1 MLFCL
6 PARTLWP
13 RTDRHQVVGP
23 TPLLDS
29 AMAPIPTATEH
40 SDWTARRDT
49 TLSLRLS
56 SQSQPY
62 ERSSLAVA
70 TESRLGLKTLTLKQY
85 RRRLLSATA
94 AVLNSDSDVSR
105 HGGVVGLLL
114 SGVAVALWR
123 LRRQWT
129 QWPRTAVRSV
139 SYRAWREPWR
149 QCMDVLTETGD
160 LPLDGHRL
168 LCGR

>member
-1 MLFCL
+1 
-6 PARTLWP
+6 
-13 RTDRHQVVGP
+13 
-23 TPLLDS
+23 
-29 AMAPIPTATEH
+29 MAPIPTATEH

-49 TLSLRLS
+49 TLSLLRLS

-94 AVLNSDSDVSR
+94 AVPYSDSDVSR
-105 HGGVVGLLL
+105 HGGVVGLPL

-123 LRRQWT
+123 RLRR
-129 QWPRTAVRSV
+129 
-139 SYRAWREPWR
+139 
-149 QCMDVLTETGD
+149 
-160 LPLDGHRL
+160 
-168 LCGR
+168 

>member
-1 MLFCL
+1 MSSC
-6 PARTLWP
+6 
-13 RTDRHQVVGP
+13 QN
-23 TPLLDS
+23 
-29 AMAPIPTATEH
+29 AMASYRPAPSCRTNTSPRLRYGAHPYRDRAFGLDGQTRHDVKSTQAQQSVSALRTKQPT
-40 SDWTARRDT
+40 
-49 TLSLRLS
+49 
-56 SQSQPY
+56 
-62 ERSSLAVA
+62 VA

-85 RRRLLSATA
+85 RRRQLSATA
-94 AVLNSDSDVSR
+94 AVPNSDSDVSR

-123 LRRQWT
+123 RRRRWT
-129 QWPRTAVRSV
+129 AAAQDRGKVRQSV
-139 SYRAWREPWR
+139 TAWRKPWR

>member
-1 MLFCL
+1 
-6 PARTLWP
+6 
-13 RTDRHQVVGP
+13 
-23 TPLLDS
+23 
-29 AMAPIPTATEH
+29 MAPIPTATEH

-49 TLSLRLS
+49 TLSLLRLS

-85 RRRLLSATA
+85 RRQLSATV
-94 AVLNSDSDVSR
+94 AVPNSDSDVSR

-123 LRRQWT
+123 RW
-129 QWPRTAVRSV
+129 
-139 SYRAWREPWR
+139 
-149 QCMDVLTETGD
+149 
-160 LPLDGHRL
+160 
-168 LCGR
+168 